1 MGGAL
6 AHRMCI
12 LHGNHLPQGI
22 QSVEF
27 VEHTFQAHK
36 LSLLGETTCI
46 YIYIYISRAH
56 MYRMCPTAD
65 DADPGAIVDCCST
78 NDLQMGGV
86 DYAYAWV
93 ICCAA
98 PDHYPLVI
106 HMEFHG

>member
-1 MGGAL
+1 
-6 AHRMCI
+6 
-12 LHGNHLPQGI
+12 
-22 QSVEF
+22 
-27 VEHTFQAHK
+27 
-36 LSLLGETTCI
+36 
-46 YIYIYISRAH
+46 

-65 DADPGAIVDCCST
+65 DADPWAIVDCCST